1 MSRPSAARTLLRGL
15 ARRCPRCG
23 SSRVFRRWLWMVER
37 CPGCGLRFSRVS
49 GHWTG
54 AVGLNLFVT
63 EAAFAAVLL
72 AALVA
77 TWPDPPYGWILVA
90 GLATTVV
97 VPLVAHPFTKT
108 VWTAIDLLMRP
119 LELDEILD
127 AAAHGTDDL
136 GSLLA
141 DAELDA
147 ARDRAR
153 HRPRVGPPDG
163 RR

>member
-1 MSRPSAARTLLRGL
+1 MARPSATRTLLRSL

-23 SSRVFRRWLWMVER
+23 SGRVFRRWLWMVDR
-37 CPGCGLRFSRVS
+37 CPGCGLRFARVS

-54 AVGLNLFVT
+54 AVGLNLFAT
-63 EAAFAAVLL
+63 EAAFGVVLV

-77 TWPDPPYGWILVA
+77 TWPEPPYGWILVA
-90 GLATTVV
+90 GLATTTL
-97 VPLVAHPFTKT
+97 VPLLLHPFTKT

-119 LELDEILD
+119 LELDEIVD
-127 AAAHGTDDL
+127 AAAHGNDDP

-147 ARDRAR
+147 ARGR
-153 HRPRVGPPDG
+153 HRSRPRVGPPD

>member
-1 MSRPSAARTLLRGL
+1 
-15 ARRCPRCG
+15 
-23 SSRVFRRWLWMVER
+23 MVER
-37 CPGCGLRFSRVS
+37 CPRCGLRFSRVP

-63 EAAFAAVLL
+63 EAAFGVVLVASL
-72 AALVA
+72 IA
-77 TWPDPPYGWILVA
+77 TWPDPPYGWVLAA
-90 GLATTVV
+90 GMATTVV
-97 VPLVAHPFTKT
+97 VPLLAHPVTKT
-108 VWTAIDLLMRP
+108 VWTAVDLLMRP

-136 GSLLA
+136 EPLLL
-141 DAELDA
+141 DAEVDA

-153 HRPRVGPPDG
+153 HRPPVGPPDG